1 MHAPGC
7 KVQFLDIPS
16 MSSINAGSQVCW
28 ILLLKTLAYSTK
40 TRPGQHGRFQ
50 KKSWYILLSAGSCLH
65 SATQS
70 RSKMHAGLVA
80 QVILLKNKTNK
91 ENGGN
96 CREPFLLLGRVP
108 FPGLASAMGC
118 LKPLT
123 SWKQG
128 APSVSI
134 GRQLNRWNRLQILL
148 KLTDL
153 VCPYFARFNPTKKR
167 NLQKVAGSR
176 AICCHKDEASKSNS
190 WTVMKN
196 LYLTKPEPYSMTCI
210 QNIACIYHI
219 YNGIMVRPTPP
230 FWTYYDYQHYHYHP
244 LPVCGTGTGTGENHL
259 KSYIFIYKLLH
270 SWFIVDS
277 YTWPNET
284 LGKYIK

>member
-16 MSSINAGSQVCW
+16 MSSIHAGSQVCW

-40 TRPGQHGRFQ
+40 TRPGHHGRFQ
-50 KKSWYILLSAGSCLH
+50 KKSWYILLRAGSCLH

-70 RSKMHAGLVA
+70 RTKMHAGLVE
-80 QVILLKNKTNK
+80 QVILHKNKTNK

-153 VCPYFARFNPTKKR
+153 ACPYRLQGSILPKKETFKKW
-167 NLQKVAGSR
+167 LAAVQSVAIR
-176 AICCHKDEASKSNS
+176 TRHQNRTVEQS
-190 WTVMKN
+190 WRTSILLN
-196 LYLTKPEPYSMTCI
+196 H
-210 QNIACIYHI
+210 IAWH
-219 YNGIMVRPTPP
+219 V
-230 FWTYYDYQHYHYHP
+230 
-244 LPVCGTGTGTGENHL
+244 
-259 KSYIFIYKLLH
+259 YK
-270 SWFIVDS
+270 I
-277 YTWPNET
+277 
-284 LGKYIK
+284 